1 MKISKALRFLQV
13 SQFHCV
19 AQSIFYYPCDLIY
32 FPGPCDRLWLQD
44 GALPTLPAHR
54 SSLVLSAANPQF
66 YVRKEC
72 ALLTS
77 DSLGRIFSYPSRLP
91 WEFTSDKPIRS
102 VFPLWPTYDVP
113 MNLLKGFYTES
124 GTLNP
129 PPELVYYVLRGVMFL
144 LSFVLEDWAVYELVP
159 LPRHRRATVVLVAS
173 SYVTWTYQTHT
184 FSNSIETLLVAWG
197 LVLIQ
202 RIVDNKRRSSIFA
215 CAVLSLI
222 AVVGVFNR
230 ITFPAFL
237 LVPGLRLLPHFWRKP
252 FSLLSF
258 AGFGLFFFCIAVLV
272 DTTFYN
278 PSASLWDA
286 VHAPIIT
293 PLNNLLYNSDQS
305 NLALHGL
312 HPRYHHFL
320 VNLPQLLGPAYVAI
334 ILSMSKSTAIQ
345 SWLKNI
351 RAVSAISAT
360 AMLSI
365 FPHQE
370 PRFLLP
376 CVPLLLSCLR
386 VRKSR
391 LFLAAWVI
399 FNATL
404 GFLMGV
410 YHQGGVVPTQIAIP
424 SIVSESIFEAG
435 AMSANDNAQKSAT
448 ILWWKTYSPPLWL
461 LGDNTTTQLNI
472 ETRDLMGISGPEMA
486 SELEKL
492 VPQCP
497 NNDDSNSMDNSE
509 RSIFVVAPKSATFLD
524 RYTNPSP
531 DDSGL
536 TLHELWTWRK
546 HLNLD
551 DLDFGTDG
559 IFPTLKRVIGRRGL
573 SVWAARRSGCV

>member
-1 MKISKALRFLQV
+1 MWRRTYLLLLVIRVYFALSPSYLHPDENFQ
-13 SQFHCV
+13 
-19 AQSIFYYPCDLIY
+19 
-32 FPGPCDRLWLQD
+32 GPEVF
-44 GALPTLPAHR
+44 A
-54 SSLVLSAANPQF
+54 
-66 YVRKEC
+66 
-72 ALLTS
+72 
-77 DSLGRIFSYPSRLP
+77 GRIFSYPSRLP

-486 SELEKL
+486 SELEKI

>member
-1 MKISKALRFLQV
+1 MWRRTYLLLLVIRVYFALSPSYLHPDENFQ
-13 SQFHCV
+13 
-19 AQSIFYYPCDLIY
+19 
-32 FPGPCDRLWLQD
+32 GPEVF
-44 GALPTLPAHR
+44 A
-54 SSLVLSAANPQF
+54 
-66 YVRKEC
+66 
-72 ALLTS
+72 
-77 DSLGRIFSYPSRLP
+77 GRIFSYPSRLP

-252 FSLLSF
+252 LSLLSF

-293 PLNNLLYNSDQS
+293 PLNNLLYNSDKS

-334 ILSMSKSTAIQ
+334 ILSLSKSKAVQ
-345 SWLKNI
+345 SSLKNI

-360 AMLSI
+360 AMLSL

-399 FNATL
+399 FNAAL

-410 YHQGGVVPTQIAIP
+410 YHQGGVVPTQLAIP
-424 SIVSESIFEAG
+424 SIVSDSFFEAG
-435 AMSANDNAQKSAT
+435 ASDNAQKSAT

-461 LGDNTTTQLNI
+461 LGDNTSTQLDI

-497 NNDDSNSMDNSE
+497 NPDDSNSLENPE

-524 RYTNPSP
+524 RYTHPSP
-531 DDSGL
+531 DTSGL

-559 IFPTLKRVIGRRGL
+559 IFPTLNRVIGRRGL

>member
-1 MKISKALRFLQV
+1 MWRRTYLLLLVIRVYFALSPSYLHPDENFQ
-13 SQFHCV
+13 
-19 AQSIFYYPCDLIY
+19 
-32 FPGPCDRLWLQD
+32 GPEVF
-44 GALPTLPAHR
+44 A
-54 SSLVLSAANPQF
+54 
-66 YVRKEC
+66 
-72 ALLTS
+72 
-77 DSLGRIFSYPSRLP
+77 GRIFSYPSRLP

-237 LVPGLRLLPHFWRKP
+237 LIPGLRLLPHFWRKP

-391 LFLAAWVI
+391 LFLAAWVV
-399 FNATL
+399 FNAAL

-497 NNDDSNSMDNSE
+497 NNDDSNSMENSE

>member
-202 RIVDNKRRSSIFA
+202 RIVDNK
-215 CAVLSLI
+215 
-222 AVVGVFNR
+222 VG
-230 ITFPAFL
+230 L
-237 LVPGLRLLPHFWRKP
+237 LVWSPENDSSRLITAYSDAR
-252 FSLLSF
+252 
-258 AGFGLFFFCIAVLV
+258 
-272 DTTFYN
+272 
-278 PSASLWDA
+278 PSS
-286 VHAPIIT
+286 HAPC
-293 PLNNLLYNSDQS
+293 Y
-305 NLALHGL
+305 
-312 HPRYHHFL
+312 
-320 VNLPQLLGPAYVAI
+320 
-334 ILSMSKSTAIQ
+334 LS
-345 SWLKNI
+345 
-351 RAVSAISAT
+351 
-360 AMLSI
+360 
-365 FPHQE
+365 
-370 PRFLLP
+370 
-376 CVPLLLSCLR
+376 
-386 VRKSR
+386 
-391 LFLAAWVI
+391 
-399 FNATL
+399 
-404 GFLMGV
+404 
-410 YHQGGVVPTQIAIP
+410 
-424 SIVSESIFEAG
+424 
-435 AMSANDNAQKSAT
+435 
-448 ILWWKTYSPPLWL
+448 
-461 LGDNTTTQLNI
+461 
-472 ETRDLMGISGPEMA
+472 
-486 SELEKL
+486 
-492 VPQCP
+492 
-497 NNDDSNSMDNSE
+497 
-509 RSIFVVAPKSATFLD
+509 
-524 RYTNPSP
+524 
-531 DDSGL
+531 
-536 TLHELWTWRK
+536 
-546 HLNLD
+546 
-551 DLDFGTDG
+551 
-559 IFPTLKRVIGRRGL
+559 
-573 SVWAARRSGCV
+573 

>member
-1 MKISKALRFLQV
+1 MWRRTYLLLLVIRVYFALSPSYLHPDENFQ
-13 SQFHCV
+13 
-19 AQSIFYYPCDLIY
+19 
-32 FPGPCDRLWLQD
+32 GPEVF
-44 GALPTLPAHR
+44 A
-54 SSLVLSAANPQF
+54 
-66 YVRKEC
+66 
-72 ALLTS
+72 
-77 DSLGRIFSYPSRLP
+77 GRIFSYPSRLP

-237 LVPGLRLLPHFWRKP
+237 LIPGLRLLPHFWRKP

-391 LFLAAWVI
+391 LFLAAWVV
-399 FNATL
+399 FNAAL

>member
-1 MKISKALRFLQV
+1 MWRRTYLLLLVIRVYFALSPSYLHPDENFQ
-13 SQFHCV
+13 
-19 AQSIFYYPCDLIY
+19 
-32 FPGPCDRLWLQD
+32 GPEVF
-44 GALPTLPAHR
+44 A
-54 SSLVLSAANPQF
+54 
-66 YVRKEC
+66 
-72 ALLTS
+72 
-77 DSLGRIFSYPSRLP
+77 GRIFSYPSRLP

-237 LVPGLRLLPHFWRKP
+237 LVPGLRLLPHFWRKYVLRSLGPSLSTKSNISRP

-286 VHAPIIT
+286 LHAPIIT
-293 PLNNLLYNSDQS
+293 PLNNLLYNSDKS

-334 ILSMSKSTAIQ
+334 VLSLSKSKAIQ
-345 SWLKNI
+345 SSLKNI

-360 AMLSI
+360 AMLSL

-399 FNATL
+399 FNAAL

-410 YHQGGVVPTQIAIP
+410 YHQGGVVPTQLAIP
-424 SIVSESIFEAG
+424 SIVSDSFFEAG
-435 AMSANDNAQKSAT
+435 AIDNAQKSAT

-461 LGDNTTTQLNI
+461 LGESTSTQLDI

-486 SELEKL
+486 NELEKL

-497 NNDDSNSMDNSE
+497 NPDESNSVDHPE
-509 RSIFVVAPKSATFLD
+509 RSVFVVAPKSATFLD
-524 RYTNPSP
+524 RYTHPSP
-531 DDSGL
+531 DNSGL

-559 IFPTLKRVIGRRGL
+559 IFPTLNRVIGRRGL

>member
-1 MKISKALRFLQV
+1 MWRRTYLLLLVIRVYFALSPSYLHPDENFQ
-13 SQFHCV
+13 
-19 AQSIFYYPCDLIY
+19 
-32 FPGPCDRLWLQD
+32 GPEVF
-44 GALPTLPAHR
+44 A
-54 SSLVLSAANPQF
+54 
-66 YVRKEC
+66 
-72 ALLTS
+72 
-77 DSLGRIFSYPSRLP
+77 GRIFSYPSQLP
-91 WEFTSDKPIRS
+91 WEFTSEKPIRS

-113 MNLLKGFYTES
+113 MTLLKGFYTES

-129 PPELVYYVLRGVMFL
+129 PPHLVYYVLRGGMFL

-184 FSNSIETLLVAWG
+184 FSNSLETLLVAWG

-202 RIVDNKRRSSIFA
+202 RIIENKRRSSLFA

-222 AVVGVFNR
+222 AVMGVFNR

-252 FSLLSF
+252 YSFLSF
-258 AGFGLFFFCIAVLV
+258 TGFGLFFFCIAVLV

-286 VHAPIIT
+286 LHAPVIT
-293 PLNNLLYNSDQS
+293 PLNNLLYNTDES

-334 ILSMSKSTAIQ
+334 ILSVWKLAAIP
-345 SWLKNI
+345 SWLKNM
-351 RAVSAISAT
+351 RAASAISAT
-360 AMLSI
+360 VLLSI

-370 PRFLLP
+370 PRFLIP

-391 LFLAAWVI
+391 LFLATWVV
-399 FNATL
+399 FNAAL

-410 YHQGGVVPTQIAIP
+410 YHQGGVVPAQLAMP
-424 SIVSESIFEAG
+424 SIVS
-435 AMSANDNAQKSAT
+435 KSVHET
-448 ILWWKTYSPPLWL
+448 GPIISDDDFQRSVTVLWWKTYSPPLWL
-461 LGDNTTTQLNI
+461 LGENTTTLLDI
-472 ETRDLMGISGPEMA
+472 ETRDLMGISGPEMS
-486 SELEKL
+486 SELEKM

-497 NNDDSNSMDNSE
+497 HDDSSDAS
-509 RSIFVVAPKSATFLD
+509 RPYIFVVAPKSATFLD
-524 RYTNPSP
+524 RYTTPLSHE
-531 DDSGL
+531 SGL
-536 TLHELWTWRK
+536 ALRELWTWRN
-546 HLNLD
+546 HINLD

-559 IFPTLKRVIGRRGL
+559 IFLTLRRVIGRRGL
-573 SVWAARRSGCV
+573 SVWAARRTDCV

>member
-1 MKISKALRFLQV
+1 MWRRTYLLLLVIRVYFALSPSYLHPDENFQ
-13 SQFHCV
+13 
-19 AQSIFYYPCDLIY
+19 
-32 FPGPCDRLWLQD
+32 GPEVF
-44 GALPTLPAHR
+44 A
-54 SSLVLSAANPQF
+54 
-66 YVRKEC
+66 
-72 ALLTS
+72 
-77 DSLGRIFSYPSRLP
+77 GRIFSYPSRLP

-237 LVPGLRLLPHFWRKP
+237 LIPGLRLLPHFWRKP

-376 CVPLLLSCLR
+376 CVPLLLTCLR

-391 LFLAAWVI
+391 LFLAAWVV
-399 FNATL
+399 FNAAL

>member
-1 MKISKALRFLQV
+1 MWRRTYLLLLVIRVYFALSPSYLHPDENFQ
-13 SQFHCV
+13 
-19 AQSIFYYPCDLIY
+19 
-32 FPGPCDRLWLQD
+32 GPEVY
-44 GALPTLPAHR
+44 A
-54 SSLVLSAANPQF
+54 
-66 YVRKEC
+66 
-72 ALLTS
+72 
-77 DSLGRIFSYPSRLP
+77 GRIFSYPSRLP

>member
-1 MKISKALRFLQV
+1 
-13 SQFHCV
+13 
-19 AQSIFYYPCDLIY
+19 
-32 FPGPCDRLWLQD
+32 
-44 GALPTLPAHR
+44 
-54 SSLVLSAANPQF
+54 
-66 YVRKEC
+66 
-72 ALLTS
+72 
-77 DSLGRIFSYPSRLP
+77 
-91 WEFTSDKPIRS
+91 
-102 VFPLWPTYDVP
+102 

-202 RIVDNKRRSSIFA
+202 RIVDNK
-215 CAVLSLI
+215 
-222 AVVGVFNR
+222 VG
-230 ITFPAFL
+230 L
-237 LVPGLRLLPHFWRKP
+237 LVRNPANASSWLITAYSDARPSSHAPCYLSSPSWVFSTASLFRPSSSSQDCGYCLIFGASTYCAAFWSPLFSPSLTSLRPL
-252 FSLLSF
+252 SLLSF

-293 PLNNLLYNSDQS
+293 PLNNLLYNSDKS

-334 ILSMSKSTAIQ
+334 ILSLSKSKAIQ
-345 SWLKNI
+345 SSLKNI

-360 AMLSI
+360 AMLSL

-399 FNATL
+399 FNAAL

-410 YHQGGVVPTQIAIP
+410 YHQGGVVPTQLAIP
-424 SIVSESIFEAG
+424 SIVSDSFFEAG
-435 AMSANDNAQKSAT
+435 ASDNAQKSAT

-461 LGDNTTTQLNI
+461 LGDNTSTQLDI

-497 NNDDSNSMDNSE
+497 NPDDSNSLENPE

-524 RYTNPSP
+524 RYTHPSP
-531 DDSGL
+531 DNSGL

-559 IFPTLKRVIGRRGL
+559 IFPTLNRVIGRRGL
-573 SVWAARRSGCV
+573 SVWTARRSGCV

>member
-1 MKISKALRFLQV
+1 MWRRTYLLLLVIRVYFALSPSYLHPDENFQ
-13 SQFHCV
+13 
-19 AQSIFYYPCDLIY
+19 
-32 FPGPCDRLWLQD
+32 GPEVF
-44 GALPTLPAHR
+44 A
-54 SSLVLSAANPQF
+54 
-66 YVRKEC
+66 
-72 ALLTS
+72 
-77 DSLGRIFSYPSRLP
+77 GRIFSYPSRLP

-252 FSLLSF
+252 LSLLSF

-272 DTTFYN
+272 DTTFYK

-293 PLNNLLYNSDQS
+293 PLNNLLYNSDKS

-334 ILSMSKSTAIQ
+334 ILSLSKSKAIQ
-345 SWLKNI
+345 SSLKNI

-360 AMLSI
+360 AMLSL

-399 FNATL
+399 FNAAL

-410 YHQGGVVPTQIAIP
+410 YHQGGVVPTQLAIP
-424 SIVSESIFEAG
+424 SIVSDSFFEAG
-435 AMSANDNAQKSAT
+435 ASDNAQKSAT

-461 LGDNTTTQLNI
+461 LGDNTSTQLDI

-497 NNDDSNSMDNSE
+497 NPDDSNSLENPE

-524 RYTNPSP
+524 RYTDPSP
-531 DDSGL
+531 DNSGL

-559 IFPTLKRVIGRRGL
+559 ILPTLNRVIGRRGL

>member
-1 MKISKALRFLQV
+1 MWRRTYLLLLVIRVYFALSPSYLHPDENFQ
-13 SQFHCV
+13 
-19 AQSIFYYPCDLIY
+19 
-32 FPGPCDRLWLQD
+32 GPEVF
-44 GALPTLPAHR
+44 A
-54 SSLVLSAANPQF
+54 
-66 YVRKEC
+66 
-72 ALLTS
+72 
-77 DSLGRIFSYPSRLP
+77 GRIFSYPSRLP

-399 FNATL
+399 FNAAL

-559 IFPTLKRVIGRRGL
+559 IFPTLKKVIGRRGL
-573 SVWAARRSGCV
+573 SVWAAQRSGCV